1 MTIFQAYQTI
11 QQNITAALK
20 RSPHGTRNVT
30 LMGASKSQGLNTIR
44 SAAELG
50 ILDMGENYAQELLR
64 KAPLCLDMKIRWH
77 FIGKLQS
84 NKVKHIL
91 PYVSSIGSVDS
102 LEVAER
108 VGRSLESLDIPR
120 PPVPIL
126 IQVNQGSERQKSGL
140 PPAVVENLFS
150 RFLQIK
156 GISVVG
162 LMTIP
167 PAVKDKEKMRIY
179 FKEMKALFD
188 KLKLKHDKPEIF
200 QHLSMGMSADYE
212 IAVEEGSTLVRIGEA
227 LFGPRPPSAV
237 EE

>member
-11 QQNITAALK
+11 QKNIEAALK
-20 RSPHGTRNVT
+20 RSPYGSRAVT
-30 LMGASKSQGLNTIR
+30 LMGASKSQSLNTIR

-50 ILDMGENYAQELLR
+50 ILDMGENYAQELLT

-91 PYVSSIGSVDS
+91 PYVTSIGSVDS
-102 LEVAER
+102 LEVADR
-108 VGRSLESLDIPR
+108 VGRALESLDVQR
-120 PPVPIL
+120 PAVPIL
-126 IQVNQGSERQKSGL
+126 LQVNQGSERQKSGL
-140 PPAVVENLFS
+140 PPSVIESLFS
-150 RFLQIK
+150 RFLQVR
-156 GISVVG
+156 GVAVVG

-167 PAVKDKEKMRIY
+167 PVTKDKEKMRGY
-179 FKEMKALFD
+179 FKEMKTLFD
-188 KLKLKHDKPEIF
+188 KIKKIHDKPEIF

-212 IAVEEGSTLVRIGEA
+212 IAVEEGSTVVRIGEA
-227 LFGPRPPSAV
+227 LFGPRSAKEI